1 MAGLL
6 STYLAE
12 MASSENQFHKTLE
25 NSICDMVKA
34 ILREL
39 NDLKSHDDRQ
49 KMFDDQL
56 WGLILMSHFK
66 VAKGLTDKEIQLY
79 LLRQEKGHSSKEK
92 RTAEAIA
99 ARNKRNSIMKELLYI
114 CFRDWTTS
122 KHDSNEVEEYEE
134 EEEVEEEEEGDD
146 NSAGKAKGGV
156 IQKLIKEK
164 RLSVQDAKALR
175 KYEQMFLA
183 KAGMLILLQR
193 VCGNDTT
200 LPSQVM

>member
-66 VAKGLTDKEIQLY
+66 VAKGLTEKEIQLY
-79 LLRQEKGHSSKEK
+79 LLRQEKHISKK
-92 RTAEAIA
+92 KQALA
-99 ARNKRNSIMKELLYI
+99 ARHKRNIIMKELLYI

-122 KHDSNEVEEYEE
+122 KHDSNDDEKEE
-134 EEEVEEEEEGDD
+134 EEVVVVEEEEEEEEEEEDYD
-146 NSAGKAKGGV
+146 NSAGKAKKIGV
-156 IQKLIKEK
+156 VQLLIKEK
-164 RLSVQDAKALR
+164 RLNGQDAKALR

-183 KAGMLILLQR
+183 KAGML
-193 VCGNDTT
+193 
-200 LPSQVM
+200 